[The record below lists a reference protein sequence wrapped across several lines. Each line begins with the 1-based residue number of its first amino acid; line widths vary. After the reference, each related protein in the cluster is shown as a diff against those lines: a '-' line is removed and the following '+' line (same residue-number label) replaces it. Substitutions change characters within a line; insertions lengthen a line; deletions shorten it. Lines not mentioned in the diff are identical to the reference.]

1 MAEFRLNRTNDAV
14 FKAVFEKHPEITL
27 SLINAFLEYQG
38 TEQIADIEMVD
49 REIDGDLPED
59 KEARLDILGKTKAGE
74 KVNIEMQVNN
84 LTSMAERIVYYW
96 ARNFTDLKKGEDYDQ
111 LARTISIN
119 ILAYNMLD
127 EKKSPNMHSCFEIVD
142 RKTECKLTD
151 KLEIHILELKK
162 LKPQSVKEMNRVE
175 KWAAYFSQRTPEK
188 ELEEIAETDQG
199 IQAAMEVDD
208 MFTKDEKAR
217 RVYELAEKSRRDR
230 MSMINCAERKGRTEG
245 LAEGRTEGR
254 AEEHESMIINM
265 LKANLSTEQV
275 ANIAKE
281 SMEYIIALQK
291 KYQAE
296 GIL

>member
-1 MAEFRLNRTNDAV
+1 
-14 FKAVFEKHPEITL
+14 
-27 SLINAFLEYQG
+27 
-38 TEQIADIEMVD
+38 
-49 REIDGDLPED
+49 
-59 KEARLDILGKTKAGE
+59 
-74 KVNIEMQVNN
+74 
-84 LTSMAERIVYYW
+84 
-96 ARNFTDLKKGEDYDQ
+96 
-111 LARTISIN
+111 
-119 ILAYNMLD
+119 MLD
-127 EKKSPNMHSCFEIVD
+127 EKKSPDMHSCFEIVD

-175 KWAAYFSQRTPEK
+175 KWAAYFSQKTPEK

-217 RVYELAEKSRRDR
+217 RIYELAEKSRRDQ
-230 MSMINCAERKGRTEG
+230 MSMIHSAERRGREEG
-245 LAEGRTEGR
+245 LAEGR
-254 AEEHESMIINM
+254 ESMIINM
-265 LKANLSTEQV
+265 LKANLPTEQV

-281 SMEYIIALQK
+281 SMEYITALQK

>member
-1 MAEFRLNRTNDAV
+1 MICPCCV
-14 FKAVFEKHPEITL
+14 FLWTKARR
-27 SLINAFLEYQG
+27 
-38 TEQIADIEMVD
+38 ADI
-49 REIDGDLPED
+49 I
-59 KEARLDILGKTKAGE
+59 
-74 KVNIEMQVNN
+74 
-84 LTSMAERIVYYW
+84 Y
-96 ARNFTDLKKGEDYDQ
+96 
-111 LARTISIN
+111 
-119 ILAYNMLD
+119 
-127 EKKSPNMHSCFEIVD
+127 
-142 RKTECKLTD
+142 
-151 KLEIHILELKK
+151 
-162 LKPQSVKEMNRVE
+162 VE

-217 RVYELAEKSRRDR
+217 RVYELAEKARRDR

>member
-1 MAEFRLNRTNDAV
+1 
-14 FKAVFEKHPEITL
+14 
-27 SLINAFLEYQG
+27 
-38 TEQIADIEMVD
+38 
-49 REIDGDLPED
+49 
-59 KEARLDILGKTKAGE
+59 
-74 KVNIEMQVNN
+74 
-84 LTSMAERIVYYW
+84 
-96 ARNFTDLKKGEDYDQ
+96 
-111 LARTISIN
+111 
-119 ILAYNMLD
+119 MLD
-127 EKKSPNMHSCFEIVD
+127 EKKSPDMHSCFEIVD

-217 RVYELAEKSRRDR
+217 RVYELAEKARRDR

-281 SMEYIIALQK
+281 SMEYITALQK

>member
-1 MAEFRLNRTNDAV
+1 MICPWCV
-14 FKAVFEKHPEITL
+14 FLWTKARR
-27 SLINAFLEYQG
+27 
-38 TEQIADIEMVD
+38 ADIIYV
-49 REIDGDLPED
+49 R
-59 KEARLDILGKTKAGE
+59 
-74 KVNIEMQVNN
+74 
-84 LTSMAERIVYYW
+84 
-96 ARNFTDLKKGEDYDQ
+96 
-111 LARTISIN
+111 
-119 ILAYNMLD
+119 
-127 EKKSPNMHSCFEIVD
+127 
-142 RKTECKLTD
+142 
-151 KLEIHILELKK
+151 
-162 LKPQSVKEMNRVE
+162 
-175 KWAAYFSQRTPEK
+175 KWAAYFSQKTPEK

-217 RVYELAEKSRRDR
+217 RIYELAEKSRRDR

-245 LAEGRTEGR
+245 LAEGRT
-254 AEEHESMIINM
+254 EEHESMIINM

>member
-1 MAEFRLNRTNDAV
+1 M
-14 FKAVFEKHPEITL
+14 
-27 SLINAFLEYQG
+27 
-38 TEQIADIEMVD
+38 IA
-49 REIDGDLPED
+49 LPERRAG
-59 KEARLDILGKTKAGE
+59 ECFLWTKAG
-74 KVNIEMQVNN
+74 
-84 LTSMAERIVYYW
+84 
-96 ARNFTDLKKGEDYDQ
+96 
-111 LARTISIN
+111 RTVII
-119 ILAYNMLD
+119 Y
-127 EKKSPNMHSCFEIVD
+127 
-142 RKTECKLTD
+142 
-151 KLEIHILELKK
+151 
-162 LKPQSVKEMNRVE
+162 VE
-175 KWAAYFSQRTPEK
+175 KWAAYFSQKTPEK

-217 RVYELAEKSRRDR
+217 RVYELAEKARRDR

-281 SMEYIIALQK
+281 SMEYITALQK

>member
-1 MAEFRLNRTNDAV
+1 
-14 FKAVFEKHPEITL
+14 
-27 SLINAFLEYQG
+27 
-38 TEQIADIEMVD
+38 
-49 REIDGDLPED
+49 
-59 KEARLDILGKTKAGE
+59 
-74 KVNIEMQVNN
+74 
-84 LTSMAERIVYYW
+84 
-96 ARNFTDLKKGEDYDQ
+96 
-111 LARTISIN
+111 
-119 ILAYNMLD
+119 MLD
-127 EKKSPNMHSCFEIVD
+127 EKKSPDMHSCFEIVD

-217 RVYELAEKSRRDR
+217 RIYELAEKSRRDQ
-230 MSMINCAERKGRTEG
+230 MSMIHSAERRGREEG
-245 LAEGRTEGR
+245 LAEEL
-254 AEEHESMIINM
+254 ESMIINM
-265 LKANLSTEQV
+265 LKANLPTEQV

-281 SMEYIIALQK
+281 SMEYITALQK

>member
-1 MAEFRLNRTNDAV
+1 
-14 FKAVFEKHPEITL
+14 
-27 SLINAFLEYQG
+27 
-38 TEQIADIEMVD
+38 
-49 REIDGDLPED
+49 
-59 KEARLDILGKTKAGE
+59 
-74 KVNIEMQVNN
+74 
-84 LTSMAERIVYYW
+84 
-96 ARNFTDLKKGEDYDQ
+96 
-111 LARTISIN
+111 
-119 ILAYNMLD
+119 MLD
-127 EKKSPNMHSCFEIVD
+127 EKKSPDMHSCFEIVD

-217 RVYELAEKSRRDR
+217 RIYELAEKSRRDQ
-230 MSMINCAERKGRTEG
+230 MSMIHSAERRGREEG
-245 LAEGRTEGR
+245 LAEGR
-254 AEEHESMIINM
+254 ESMIINM
-265 LKANLSTEQV
+265 LKANLPTEQV

-281 SMEYIIALQK
+281 SMEYITALQK

>member
-1 MAEFRLNRTNDAV
+1 
-14 FKAVFEKHPEITL
+14 
-27 SLINAFLEYQG
+27 
-38 TEQIADIEMVD
+38 
-49 REIDGDLPED
+49 
-59 KEARLDILGKTKAGE
+59 
-74 KVNIEMQVNN
+74 
-84 LTSMAERIVYYW
+84 
-96 ARNFTDLKKGEDYDQ
+96 
-111 LARTISIN
+111 
-119 ILAYNMLD
+119 MLD
-127 EKKSPNMHSCFEIVD
+127 EKKSPDMHSCFEIVD

-217 RVYELAEKSRRDR
+217 RIYELAEKSRRDR
-230 MSMINCAERKGRTEG
+230 MSMIHSAERRGREEGREEG
-245 LAEGRTEGR
+245 LAEGR
-254 AEEHESMIINM
+254 ESMIINM
-265 LKANLSTEQV
+265 LKANLPTEQV

-281 SMEYIIALQK
+281 SMEYITALQK